1 MLTQLPSNKAT
12 FTQLVSLFLLKTS
25 FCMRRNAQN
34 VYLNLCWSL
43 NLYLNAKSVSKGSF
57 IQYFNSILQPADLMF
72 WFAKNFF
79 LFCTS
84 FSFSLQSPRKQK
96 KSTNT
101 PRKINNI
108 FETIAPHARMV

>member
-12 FTQLVSLFLLKTS
+12 FTQLVSLFLLITS

-34 VYLNLCWSL
+34 VYLNLFGSL
-43 NLYLNAKSVSKGSF
+43 NLYLNAKSVSKGVLH
-57 IQYFNSILQPADLMF
+57 SILQFYSTASRSYVLVC
-72 WFAKNFF
+72 KKLF

>member
-34 VYLNLCWSL
+34 VYLNLFGSL

-57 IQYFNSILQPADLMF
+57 IQYYNSILQPADLMF
-72 WFAKNFF
+72 WFAENFF
-79 LFCTS
+79 FSAHLFLFHCNP
-84 FSFSLQSPRKQK
+84 QENKRKAP
-96 KSTNT
+96 T
-101 PRKINNI
+101 PHEKEKNI
-108 FETIAPHARMV
+108 FETIAPHARMA